1 MRAPKVVKGPGCRR
15 LTHLPLQRQPAL
27 ILSDAATMLLG
38 MIPARQALGVVNDWK
53 RDLAPVVSTGFPLLD
68 RCTGGFQFG
77 QVWVLTSRPGHGRS
91 SFALGLALKAA
102 SGARWST
109 DFVSARDPLDVV
121 SARLLAATAT
131 VPLHRLR
138 HDEYSDEEASRIAA
152 AVRELTNV
160 DLNLEGTRGGA
171 SPEPTEGHADVT
183 VIDDFHL
190 TGYESLR
197 MVRDHADRGRLFIVT
212 VPRHL
217 VLIDGEL
224 DPGWT
229 EISDLTLDIE
239 RPDASGAG
247 ESPRPG
253 EADLRILHNRL
264 GPQTTVPLAFQ
275 GQWSRFIPIH

>member
-1 MRAPKVVKGPGCRR
+1 MRTPKVVKGLDCRR
-15 LTHLPLQRQPAL
+15 LTNLPLQRQPAL
-27 ILSDAATMLLG
+27 ILSDAAAMLLG

-53 RDLAPVVSTGFPLLD
+53 RDLAPVASTGFPLLD
-68 RCTGGFQFG
+68 RCTGGFELG

-109 DFVSARDPLDVV
+109 DFVSARDRLDVV
-121 SARLLAATAT
+121 SARLLATTAR

-138 HDEYSDEEASRIAA
+138 HEDTSNEEASRIAA
-152 AVRELTNV
+152 AVRELANV
-160 DLNLEGTRGGA
+160 DLNLEGPREGA

-197 MVRDHADRGRLFIVT
+197 MVRDHATRGRLFIVT

-229 EISDLTLDIE
+229 EISDITVDIE
-239 RPDASGAG
+239 RPDATGAG

-275 GQWSRFIPIH
+275 GQWSRFTPIH